1 MSGFV
6 VDPAAAHAAAR
17 ACRSQADFL
26 VEMICDANMYMY
38 YPDEFGDC
46 RIGQALG
53 DKFTGKRGGD
63 RTGLVTPLL
72 KAWHQLVLMA
82 GSFEAM
88 AEGYRSADHGGAGSI
103 GTAGEAW

>member
-6 VDPAAAHAAAR
+6 VDPAAARAAAR

-26 VEMICDANMYMY
+26 VEVICDTSTY

-46 RIGQALG
+46 RIGQALS
-53 DKFTGKRGGD
+53 DKFTGKRGDD
-63 RTGLVTPLL
+63 RTGMVAPLL
-72 KAWHQLVLMA
+72 KAWQQLTLMA

-88 AEGYRSADHGGAGSI
+88 AEGYRLADHDGARSI
-103 GTAGEAW
+103 DTAGEAC